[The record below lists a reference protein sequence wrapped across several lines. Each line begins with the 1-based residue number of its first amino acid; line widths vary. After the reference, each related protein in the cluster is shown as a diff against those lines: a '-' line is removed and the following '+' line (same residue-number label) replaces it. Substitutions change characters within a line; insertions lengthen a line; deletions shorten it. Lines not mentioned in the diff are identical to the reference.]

1 MAADANLIKG
11 AREAARGASKS
22 AMAGGAALGAA
33 AQGIIG
39 RIDAQTLDVKKKT
52 DEAKE
57 RKRASDEKFYDNQE
71 AALLQGGALG
81 TAEFDLTEKKVKGFK
96 KEYDRCA
103 LGDDACQRKVMMQLS
118 QESQSLTAMKD
129 TRALNAEAMSTLRG
143 DVSTMDKEIMGIFS
157 NSQSGDYT
165 IDEDPAGEK
174 TYTFTMADGST
185 EVRKGADVQKL
196 FEMQQDAVGA
206 EKTSA
211 MALEQIENGKNG
223 LPFDAFKVG
232 ASFDT
237 LLKDDNSLFS
247 ALHDDWGV
255 GNFSASIDKKV
266 ETEVKGLNGKID
278 FAMNMRDKGIDLP
291 AEEGEANWYDNVT
304 DEDIALIK
312 NRLMNPESD
321 EEKEISRNVAKEY
334 YVDAMEQ
341 QNQRGVKQAQ
351 DASDAAQRKIDE
363 KNNFEILKGGIK
375 SKIQAENNAAKI
387 GILQEKEIIDNNK
400 VSTKVNV
407 KSGTQTMP
415 NVDPNKATD
424 GTENT
429 ITYDVAYAKDLGNKI
444 EDKSFTGGFAG
455 QQMNRYYY
463 KTNDGNFRQ
472 FESKEDFIKENDL
485 NAAIKA
491 AGETEVDGNGRII
504 YNEEQEQIIANFK
517 AASGGINGGNPISMS
532 TLRTEEGIDSAQNEV
547 VEETTE
553 NAYLDNIQNQR
564 MSVRKRQIIEA
575 NKNKTTGGGVAR

>member
-1 MAADANLIKG
+1 
-11 AREAARGASKS
+11 
-22 AMAGGAALGAA
+22 
-33 AQGIIG
+33 
-39 RIDAQTLDVKKKT
+39 
-52 DEAKE
+52 
-57 RKRASDEKFYDNQE
+57 
-71 AALLQGGALG
+71 
-81 TAEFDLTEKKVKGFK
+81 
-96 KEYDRCA
+96 
-103 LGDDACQRKVMMQLS
+103 
-118 QESQSLTAMKD
+118 
-129 TRALNAEAMSTLRG
+129 
-143 DVSTMDKEIMGIFS
+143 
-157 NSQSGDYT
+157 
-165 IDEDPAGEK
+165 
-174 TYTFTMADGST
+174 
-185 EVRKGADVQKL
+185 
-196 FEMQQDAVGA
+196 
-206 EKTSA
+206 
-211 MALEQIENGKNG
+211 
-223 LPFDAFKVG
+223 
-232 ASFDT
+232 
-237 LLKDDNSLFS
+237 
-247 ALHDDWGV
+247 
-255 GNFSASIDKKV
+255 
-266 ETEVKGLNGKID
+266 
-278 FAMNMRDKGIDLP
+278 
-291 AEEGEANWYDNVT
+291 
-304 DEDIALIK
+304 
-312 NRLMNPESD
+312 MNPESD